1 MAQTTGILNGSQLT
15 VMFGDAGATPTYVV
29 VDNVTDLS
37 VSIST
42 DTRDTTTKNNAGYR
56 ALLPGLKSLSV
67 NFTALYATD
76 ATQGFNELMTAYNNG
91 TKQAVKVTSYDFDA
105 TPSATE
111 NTGDDRLVFDA
122 YVTSLEL
129 SAGTEDNASFT
140 CTMECVSAITYETI
154 PV

>member
-15 VMFGDAGATPTYVV
+15 VMFGDAAVSPTYVV

-56 ALLPGLKSLSV
+56 ALLPGLKSLSI
-67 NFTALYATD
+67 NFSAYYATD
-76 ATQGFNELMTAYNNG
+76 ATQGFDQLMTAYNAG
-91 TKQAVKVTSYDFDA
+91 TKQAVKVTSYDFD
-105 TPSATE
+105 TPGE
-111 NTGDDRLVFDA
+111 NSGDDRLVFDA

-129 SAGTEDNASFT
+129 TAGTEDNPSFT
-140 CTMECVSAITYETI
+140 CTMECVSAITYEAI
-154 PV
+154 S

>member
-15 VMFGDAGATPTYVV
+15 VMFGDAGVSPTYVV

-67 NFTALYATD
+67 NFTSLYATD
-76 ATQGFNELMTAYNNG
+76 ATQGFDQLMTAYNNG
-91 TKQAVKVTSYDFDA
+91 TLQAVKVTSYDFD
-105 TPSATE
+105 TPGE
-111 NTGDDRLVFDA
+111 NTGDDRLTFDA

-140 CTMECVSAITYETI
+140 CTMECVSAITYEAI
-154 PV
+154 S